1 MSTNGTPISGAAVDA
16 VRGFNRDYTR
26 SAGLIT
32 ERLLDTPHSLTEA
45 RVIYELAEDAELGS
59 GELRE
64 RVGLDAGYLSRV
76 VSRLEAGGLI
86 RKRRSERDGRRQL
99 LSLTPEGGRHRQT
112 LDRRSA
118 ERVQALLDAIPQDRV
133 DDLVTAMGR
142 IQTILEPADR
152 SERVVL
158 APPGPGDLGW
168 VVERHGHLVNRED
181 GWGAGIERLIAKLVA
196 EYAGRAPQEREAAW
210 IAWLGGERVG
220 SIFCFREDEETAR
233 LRLLLVEPHAR
244 GRRLGRLLVEECIR
258 FATAARYRELVLWTM
273 DVLTHARPIYEATG
287 FELVDS
293 EPHAMF
299 GPEVVGQTWK
309 LRL

>member
-1 MSTNGTPISGAAVDA
+1 MPAIQSTTSAETIAAVRD
-16 VRGFNRDYTR
+16 FNRDYTR

-32 ERLLDTPHSLTEA
+32 ENLLDTPHSLTEA
-45 RVIYELAEDAELGS
+45 RVIYELAADDELGS

-76 VSRLEAGGLI
+76 VTRLEADGLV

-99 LSLTPEGGRHRQT
+99 LTLTPEGALRRRT

-118 ERVQALLDAIPQDRV
+118 DRVRALLGTLPEDRV
-133 DDLVTAMGR
+133 DALVSAMGR
-142 IQTILEPADR
+142 IQAILDPADV
-152 SERVVL
+152 SDPVAL
-158 APPGPGDLGW
+158 GPPGPGDLGW
-168 VVERHGHLVNRED
+168 VVERHGFLFNREY
-181 GWGAGIERLIAKLVA
+181 GWGAGFETLIAQLVA
-196 EYAGRAPQEREAAW
+196 EFAVRAPQEREEAW
-210 IAWLGGERVG
+210 IARLKGEPVG

-244 GRRLGRLLVEECIR
+244 GRRLGSLLVEECIR
-258 FATAARYRELVLWTM
+258 FATAARYRHLVLWTM

-293 EPHAMF
+293 EPHRMF
-299 GPEVVGQTWK
+299 GPEVVGQTW
-309 LRL
+309 RLEL